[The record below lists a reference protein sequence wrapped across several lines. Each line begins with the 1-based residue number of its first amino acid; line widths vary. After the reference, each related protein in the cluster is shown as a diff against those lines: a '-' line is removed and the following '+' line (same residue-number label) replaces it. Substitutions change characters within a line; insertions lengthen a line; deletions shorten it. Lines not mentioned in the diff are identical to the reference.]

1 MAARVPRRTFASPFV
16 VTLAAAPACYTSSSP
31 APQAWPP
38 PPAEQAQPTPA
49 AAPTQAAAP
58 PDFQSPA
65 PVIANPP
72 PPGTATAPAQQ
83 ASWTV
88 FKSKDGCMA
97 AIKVSCPTGEPG
109 KPMPT
114 CNPPPPFRYDCPNG
128 VTLEK
133 PITVITFGDSCAL
146 EPEPIH
152 CPPRVACN
160 PPRPRTVPCP
170 KP

>member
-1 MAARVPRRTFASPFV
+1 VFKN
-16 VTLAAAPACYTSSSP
+16 
-31 APQAWPP
+31 P
-38 PPAEQAQPTPA
+38 PPAEQ
-49 AAPTQAAAP
+49 P
-58 PDFQSPA
+58 PDQQPPPA
-65 PVIANPP
+65 EVNLNPP
-72 PPGTATAPAQQ
+72 PPPSPSEQ

-88 FKSKDGCMA
+88 FRGKDGCMA

-114 CNPPPPFRYDCPNG
+114 CNPPPPFKYACPTG
-128 VTLEK
+128 VTIDK
-133 PITVITFGDSCAL
+133 PITVITFGDSCAI

-152 CPPRVACN
+152 CPPHTACN